1 MSWDPLRHQSLH
13 HDIVGSDVIYDIIRN
28 DVINL
33 VFMYGLV
40 SMLNLVFMYS
50 LVLVYWFP
58 LTSSIPAPCMTCSS
72 GIINDI
78 IGNDIINLGCMQA
91 SYPCCQKLNWPTA
104 RDCSMSSVILRLLV

>member
-58 LTSSIPAPCMTCSS
+58 LISSIPAPCMTCSS

-78 IGNDIINLGCMQA
+78 IGNDIINLGWLQA
-91 SYPCCQKLNWPTA
+91 SLSLIFMYNFILVYLTLNLCCACVL
-104 RDCSMSSVILRLLV
+104 